1 MIPLYTQALPPST
14 HTNAYLVGSGPV
26 YLIDPGTALP
36 QEQNRLFALLDAH
49 QHKGPP
55 LTAVLLT
62 HHHPDHI
69 GGAATCAIRYGV
81 PIYAHPRTAEKL
93 RGKIP
98 VDLLLQD
105 GEHLDL
111 GLAPDGSG
119 PWSLEA
125 IHTPGHAIGHLAF
138 YERHYRLLF
147 AGDMVSTLSS
157 VVIAP
162 PEGDLAQYLDSLK
175 RLRSYDCRLL
185 LPAHGSPSARPGK
198 TIDECIDHR
207 LRREGQLLAEL
218 NASPRSVADLARELY
233 KGLAPTMMRFA
244 ELQILAGLQKLE
256 REGRVHVNGE
266 GDSRQWSAERRG

>member
-1 MIPLYTQALPPST
+1 
-14 HTNAYLVGSGPV
+14 
-26 YLIDPGTALP
+26 
-36 QEQNRLFALLDAH
+36 
-49 QHKGPP
+49 
-55 LTAVLLT
+55 
-62 HHHPDHI
+62 
-69 GGAATCAIRYGV
+69 GV
-81 PIYAHPRTAEKL
+81 PIYAHAITAEKL
-93 RGKIP
+93 RGKVP
-98 VDLLLQD
+98 VDRLLHD
-105 GEHLDL
+105 GDALDL
-111 GLAPDGSG
+111 GPAPDGSG
-119 PWSLEA
+119 SWHLEA

-244 ELQILAGLQKLE
+244 ELQILAGLQKLATLDAACVDLAFADPPFNIGYDYDVYQD
-256 REGRVHVNGE
+256 RHAA
-266 GDSRQWSAERRG
+266 DHYLSWTRQWGGEIKRVLRKNGTFWLAIGDEYAAELKLIFQNDLGFTC